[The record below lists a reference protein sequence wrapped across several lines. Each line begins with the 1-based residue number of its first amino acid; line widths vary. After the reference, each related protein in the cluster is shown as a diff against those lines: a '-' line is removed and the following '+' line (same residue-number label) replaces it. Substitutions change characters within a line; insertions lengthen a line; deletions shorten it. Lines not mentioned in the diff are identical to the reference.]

1 MKEMLQKHRYML
13 LVLLLFISANIFAAS
28 RLLFLK
34 DYADLIALCYPEGTL
49 PASAWE
55 QFEQNDVD
63 EEEKQKEL
71 FSQAGIWKS
80 LREITVSEEQTGRK
94 QKVSCYQIRGQTAA
108 VLGKELV
115 CGRYF
120 VENEDH
126 VCLLDRDTVRKLFG
140 SEDVLGMEV
149 RINGAGWQIMGVLDG
164 DRAICVIP
172 SGKPGREPVS
182 EGAVSGGD
190 SGGNGGNGGGSAAG
204 ENVRLG
210 GSGGGL
216 AAGGNSGS
224 GGAAMTGNA
233 GGGFDGAAVRKK
245 EIGQSSN
252 LTFSRIEALFGS
264 SGGQRMDGQLYYVT
278 ACFIYFGILGL
289 IFMIAGIALGR
300 RRRQK
305 WMTAAGMAAA
315 VGFLWL
321 GIRYA
326 APGSDYLPT
335 YWSDFEF
342 FSRIFQEKARQIGE
356 LALHQEFS
364 VWQNIFRAWQQV
376 IGAGILD
383 CVLCIISIFGMM
395 KK

>member
-1 MKEMLQKHRYML
+1 MKVMFQKHRYML
-13 LVLLLFISANIFAAS
+13 LVLLLFIFANVFAAS
-28 RLLFLK
+28 RLLFLR
-34 DYADLIALCYPEGTL
+34 DNADLIALRYPEGTL
-49 PASAWE
+49 PISAWE
-55 QFEQNDVD
+55 QFEQNDAD
-63 EEEKQKEL
+63 EEEKPNEL

-80 LREITVSEEQTGRK
+80 LQEITVSEEQTGRE
-94 QKVSCYQIRGQTAA
+94 QKVSCYQIRGQARA
-108 VLGKELV
+108 VVGKELV
-115 CGRYF
+115 FGRYF

-149 RINGAGWQIMGVLDG
+149 RIHGAGWRIIGVLDG
-164 DRAICVIP
+164 DQAICVIP
-172 SGKPGREPVS
+172 SGESSRESVS

-190 SGGNGGNGGGSAAG
+190 SGGNGGGSAAEGSAGNGESGGGSAAG
-204 ENVRLG
+204 
-210 GSGGGL
+210 
-216 AAGGNSGS
+216 GNSDY

-278 ACFIYFGILGL
+278 ACFIYFGILGV
-289 IFMIAGIALGR
+289 IFMIAGIAWGR
-300 RRRQK
+300 RKRQK
-305 WMTAAGMAAA
+305 WVTAAGMAAA
-315 VGFLWL
+315 AGILWL

-364 VWQNIFRAWQQV
+364 AWQNIFRAWQQV
-376 IGAGILD
+376 IGAGIFD
-383 CVLCIISIFGMM
+383 CVLCIISVFGMM
-395 KK
+395 EK

>member
-1 MKEMLQKHRYML
+1 MR
-13 LVLLLFISANIFAAS
+13 
-28 RLLFLK
+28 
-34 DYADLIALCYPEGTL
+34 
-49 PASAWE
+49 
-55 QFEQNDVD
+55 
-63 EEEKQKEL
+63 EEKPNEL

-245 EIGQSSN
+245 EI
-252 LTFSRIEALFGS
+252 E
-264 SGGQRMDGQLYYVT
+264 
-278 ACFIYFGILGL
+278 GILHDNAARLYGL
-289 IFMIAGIALGR
+289 
-300 RRRQK
+300 
-305 WMTAAGMAAA
+305 
-315 VGFLWL
+315 
-321 GIRYA
+321 
-326 APGSDYLPT
+326 
-335 YWSDFEF
+335 
-342 FSRIFQEKARQIGE
+342 
-356 LALHQEFS
+356 
-364 VWQNIFRAWQQV
+364 
-376 IGAGILD
+376 
-383 CVLCIISIFGMM
+383 
-395 KK
+395 

>member
-1 MKEMLQKHRYML
+1 MKVMFQKYRYML
-13 LVLLLFISANIFAAS
+13 LLLLFFICANVFAAS

-34 DYADLIALCYPEGTL
+34 DHADLIALRYPEGTL
-49 PASAWE
+49 SASAWE
-55 QFEQNDVD
+55 QLGKNDAD

-80 LREITVSEEQTGRK
+80 RKETTVSEEQTGRE
-94 QKVSCYQIRGQTAA
+94 QKVSCYQIRGQAAA

-149 RINGAGWQIMGVLDG
+149 QINGAGWRIIGVLGG
-164 DRAICVIP
+164 DRAVCVIP
-172 SGKPGREPVS
+172 SGESGREPVS
-182 EGAVSGGD
+182 GGAVSGGG
-190 SGGNGGNGGGSAAG
+190 SGGNGEGAATGGSAGNGGNGGGSLA
-204 ENVRLG
+204 G
-210 GSGGGL
+210 GS
-216 AAGGNSGS
+216 AGS

-264 SGGQRMDGQLYYVT
+264 SGSQRMDGQLYYVT

-289 IFMIAGIALGR
+289 IFMIAGIVWGR
-300 RRRQK
+300 RKRQK
-305 WMTAAGMAAA
+305 WMAVAGMAAA
-315 VGFLWL
+315 AGILWL

-376 IGAGILD
+376 IGAGIFD
-383 CVLCIISIFGMM
+383 CVLCIISVFGMM
-395 KK
+395 EK

>member
-1 MKEMLQKHRYML
+1 MKEMFQKYRYML
-13 LVLLLFISANIFAAS
+13 LVLLLFILANIFAAS
-28 RLLFLK
+28 RLLFLR

-55 QFEQNDVD
+55 QFEQNDAD

-80 LREITVSEEQTGRK
+80 RKEITVSEEQTGRE
-94 QKVSCYQIRGQTAA
+94 QKVSCCQIRGQARA

-149 RINGAGWQIMGVLDG
+149 RIHGAGWRIIGVLDG
-164 DRAICVIP
+164 DQAICVIP
-172 SGKPGREPVS
+172 SGESSRESVS

-190 SGGNGGNGGGSAAG
+190 SGGNGGGS
-204 ENVRLG
+204 
-210 GSGGGL
+210 

-278 ACFIYFGILGL
+278 ACFIYFGIFGV
-289 IFMIAGIALGR
+289 IFMIAGIALGGR
-300 RRRQK
+300 THQK
-305 WMTAAGMAAA
+305 WVTAAGMAAA
-315 VGFLWL
+315 AGILWL

-356 LALHQEFS
+356 LALHQEFP

-376 IGAGILD
+376 IGAGIFD
-383 CVLCIISIFGMM
+383 CVLCIISVFGMM
-395 KK
+395 EK

>member
-1 MKEMLQKHRYML
+1 MKVMFQKHRYML

-28 RLLFLK
+28 RLLFLR
-34 DYADLIALCYPEGTL
+34 DNADLIALRYPEGTL
-49 PASAWE
+49 PISAWE
-55 QFEQNDVD
+55 QFEQNDAD
-63 EEEKQKEL
+63 EEEKPNEL

-80 LREITVSEEQTGRK
+80 LQEITVSEEQTGRE
-94 QKVSCYQIRGQTAA
+94 QKVSCYQIRGQARA

-115 CGRYF
+115 FGRYF

-149 RINGAGWQIMGVLDG
+149 RIHGAGWRIIGVLDG
-164 DRAICVIP
+164 DQAICVIP
-172 SGKPGREPVS
+172 SGVSGREPV
-182 EGAVSGGD
+182 
-190 SGGNGGNGGGSAAG
+190 
-204 ENVRLG
+204 
-210 GSGGGL
+210 
-216 AAGGNSGS
+216 
-224 GGAAMTGNA
+224 
-233 GGGFDGAAVRKK
+233 FDGAAVRKK

-289 IFMIAGIALGR
+289 IFMIVEIAWGR
-300 RRRQK
+300 RTHQK
-305 WMTAAGMAAA
+305 WVTAAGMAAA
-315 VGFLWL
+315 AGILWL

-364 VWQNIFRAWQQV
+364 AWQNIYWAWQQV
-376 IGAGILD
+376 IGAGIFD
-383 CVLCIISIFGMM
+383 CVLCIISVFGMM
-395 KK
+395 EK

>member
-1 MKEMLQKHRYML
+1 MKVMFQKYRYML
-13 LVLLLFISANIFAAS
+13 LVLLLFILANIFAAS
-28 RLLFLK
+28 RLLFLR
-34 DYADLIALCYPEGTL
+34 DYADLISLCYPEGTL
-49 PASAWE
+49 PASVWE
-55 QFEQNDVD
+55 QSLQNDAD
-63 EEEKQKEL
+63 KEEKQKEL

-80 LREITVSEEQTGRK
+80 RKEITVSEEQTGRE
-94 QKVSCYQIRGQTAA
+94 QKVSCYQIRGQAAA

-126 VCLLDRDTVRKLFG
+126 VCLLDQDTVRKLFG
-140 SEDVLGMEV
+140 SEHVLGMEV
-149 RINGAGWQIMGVLDG
+149 QIHGAGWRIIGLLGG
-164 DRAICVIP
+164 DRALCVIP
-172 SGKPGREPVS
+172 SGESGREPVS
-182 EGAVSGGD
+182 EGAVSG
-190 SGGNGGNGGGSAAG
+190 SGSGKNGGESAAGGNVGNGGNGGGSAAG
-204 ENVRLG
+204 GNF
-210 GSGGGL
+210 GSGGL
-216 AAGGNSGS
+216 
-224 GGAAMTGNA
+224 AMTGNA
-233 GGGFDGAAVRKK
+233 GGFDGAAVRKK

-252 LTFSRIEALFGS
+252 LTFSRIEAFFGS

-300 RRRQK
+300 RMRQK
-305 WMTAAGMAAA
+305 WVTAAGMAAA
-315 VGFLWL
+315 AGILWL

-364 VWQNIFRAWQQV
+364 AWQNIYRAWQQV
-376 IGAGILD
+376 IGAGIFD
-383 CVLCIISIFGMM
+383 CVLCIISVFGMM
-395 KK
+395 EK